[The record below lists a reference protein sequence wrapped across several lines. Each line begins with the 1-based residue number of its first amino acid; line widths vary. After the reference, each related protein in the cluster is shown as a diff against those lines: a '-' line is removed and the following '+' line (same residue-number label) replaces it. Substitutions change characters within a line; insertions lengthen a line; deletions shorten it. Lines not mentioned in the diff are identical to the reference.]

1 MGTNRR
7 REYNQTSYYDGNAVR
22 KLNTVPEIR
31 RETEEIRPVAPKR
44 APKTRQRRNPAIG
57 FMSFIMLT
65 AAIGV
70 TLSVTVNYIKA
81 TTEISDLNKSISA
94 TEIELESLTAD
105 NNAAL
110 SKINASIDLEKV
122 FETAVHDLGMV
133 FPNKNQIVNYETAI
147 CEYVRQYDSV
157 PEANAEELLEKL
169 FK

>member
-1 MGTNRR
+1 MGANRR

-22 KLNTVPEIR
+22 KLNTIPEIR
-31 RETEEIRPVAPKR
+31 RETEEIRPVTPKR
-44 APKTRQRRNPAIG
+44 APKTRQRRNSAIS
-57 FMSFIMLT
+57 FMSFLMLT

-70 TLSVTVNYIKA
+70 TLSATVNYIKA

-94 TEIELESLTAD
+94 TELELDSLTAD
-105 NNAAL
+105 NDAAL
-110 SKINASIDLEKV
+110 SKINSSIDLQKV
-122 FETAVHDLGMV
+122 FETAVNELGMV
-133 FPNKNQIVNYETAI
+133 FPNKNQVVNYETAI